1 MVLFIVIILRKLK
14 QLYGDHMEFADIL
27 KQLWHSSYSD
37 ALTDPKVHVFVG
49 NSRHISVSPFY
60 NSKCDYGYEEEKA
73 LLQGKLRKINS
84 NLFKNFHLLC
94 FTTLENLPRFK
105 AGKVIII
112 NEYGDFV
119 NDIHVRNIQKIINAN
134 PLTVFKVKT
143 KQDIN
148 LVGNNVRMI
157 KK

>member
-1 MVLFIVIILRKLK
+1 
-14 QLYGDHMEFADIL
+14 MEFSDIL

-37 ALTDPKVHVFVG
+37 ALTDPKVHVFKG

-60 NSKCDYGYEEEKA
+60 NSKCDYGYEDEKA
-73 LLQGKLRKINS
+73 LLQGKLRRINE

-94 FTTLENLPRFK
+94 FVDLKTIPKFR

-119 NDIHVRNIQKIINAN
+119 NDIHIRNIQKIINAN

-143 KQDIN
+143 KQDVD
-148 LVGNNVRMI
+148 LKGNNVRMI

>member
-1 MVLFIVIILRKLK
+1 
-14 QLYGDHMEFADIL
+14 MEFADIL
-27 KQLWHSSYSD
+27 KQLWHSSYAS
-37 ALTDPKVHVFVG
+37 ALSEPKVHVFAG
-49 NSRHISVSPFY
+49 NSKHISVSPFY
-60 NSKCDYGYEEEKA
+60 NSRCDYGFEEEKA

-94 FTTLENLPRFK
+94 FMDLVTIPRFK

-119 NDIHVRNIQKIINAN
+119 NDHHVRNIQKIINAN
-134 PLTVFKVKT
+134 PLTIFKVKT
-143 KQDIN
+143 RLNVELK
-148 LVGNNVRMI
+148 GNNVRMI

>member
-1 MVLFIVIILRKLK
+1 MYQKN
-14 QLYGDHMEFADIL
+14 GETMEFSDTL
-27 KQLWHSSYSD
+27 KQLWHSSYASV
-37 ALTDPKVHVFVG
+37 LSEPKVHVFVG
-49 NSRHISVSPFY
+49 NSRHISVSPFF
-60 NSKCDYGYEEEKA
+60 NSNCDHGFEEEKA
-73 LLQGKLRKINS
+73 LLQGKLRKINE

-94 FTTLENLPRFK
+94 FTELLIIPRFK
-105 AGKVIII
+105 AGKIIVI

-119 NDIHVRNIQKIINAN
+119 NDTHVRNIQKIINAN
-134 PLTVFKVKT
+134 ALTVFKVKT

>member
-1 MVLFIVIILRKLK
+1 
-14 QLYGDHMEFADIL
+14 MEFSDIL
-27 KQLWHSSYSD
+27 KQFWHSSYVN
-37 ALTDPKVHVFVG
+37 ALSDPKIHIFKG
-49 NSRHISVSPFY
+49 NSRHISVSPFF
-60 NSKCDYGYEEEKA
+60 NSNCDTGFEEEKA
-73 LLQGKLRKINS
+73 LLQGKLRKINE

-94 FTTLENLPRFK
+94 FVDLKTIPKFR

-119 NDIHVRNIQKIINAN
+119 NEQHIRNIQKIINAN

-143 KQDIN
+143 KQDVD
-148 LVGNNVRMI
+148 LKGNNVRMV

>member
-1 MVLFIVIILRKLK
+1 
-14 QLYGDHMEFADIL
+14 MEFSDIL
-27 KQLWHSSYSD
+27 KQFWHSSYVN
-37 ALTDPKVHVFVG
+37 ALSDPKIHIFKG

-60 NSKCDYGYEEEKA
+60 NSNCDYGFEEEKA
-73 LLQGKLRKINS
+73 LLKGKLRKINS

-94 FTTLENLPRFK
+94 FVDLETIPKFR

-119 NDIHVRNIQKIINAN
+119 NEQHIRNIQKIINAN

-143 KQDIN
+143 RQIVELK
-148 LVGNNVRMI
+148 GNNVRMVR
-157 KK
+157 K

>member
-1 MVLFIVIILRKLK
+1 MNGEI
-14 QLYGDHMEFADIL
+14 MEFTDIL

-37 ALTDPKVHVFVG
+37 ARTEPKVHVFVG

-60 NSKCDYGYEEEKA
+60 NARCDYGYEEEKA

-94 FTTLENLPRFK
+94 FVDLETIPRFK

-119 NDIHVRNIQKIINAN
+119 NDTHVRNIQRIINAN
-134 PLTVFKVKT
+134 PLTVFRVKT
-143 KQDIN
+143 KQDVD
-148 LVGNNVRMI
+148 LKGNNVRMV

>member
-1 MVLFIVIILRKLK
+1 
-14 QLYGDHMEFADIL
+14 MEFKDVL
-27 KQLWHSSYSD
+27 KELWHSSYVN

-49 NSRHISVSPFY
+49 NTRHISVSPFF
-60 NSKCDYGYEEEKA
+60 NANCDTGFEEEKA
-73 LLQGKLRKINS
+73 LLKGKLRKINE

-94 FTTLENLPRFK
+94 FVDLETIPKFK
-105 AGKVIII
+105 PGKVIIF

-119 NDIHVRNIQKIINAN
+119 NDQHIKNIQRIINAN
-134 PLTVFKVKT
+134 PLTIFKVKT
-143 KQDIN
+143 KQNIN

>member
-1 MVLFIVIILRKLK
+1 MN
-14 QLYGDHMEFADIL
+14 GDQMEFADKL
-27 KQLWHSSYSD
+27 KQLWHSSYAS
-37 ALTDPKVHVFVG
+37 ALSDPKVHVFVG

-60 NSKCDYGYEEEKA
+60 NANCDTGFEEEKA

-94 FTTLENLPRFK
+94 FVDLETIPRFK

-119 NDIHVRNIQKIINAN
+119 NEIHVRNIQRIINAN
-134 PLTVFKVKT
+134 TLTVFKVKT
-143 KQDIN
+143 RQDVD
-148 LVGNNVRMI
+148 LKGNNVRMI

>member
-1 MVLFIVIILRKLK
+1 MN
-14 QLYGDHMEFADIL
+14 GETMEFSDIL

-37 ALTDPKVHVFVG
+37 ALTEPKVHVFVG

-60 NSKCDYGYEEEKA
+60 NANCDTGFESEKK
-73 LLQGKLRKINS
+73 LLQGKLRKINK

-94 FTTLENLPRFK
+94 FVDLKTIPRFK

-143 KQDIN
+143 RQNVDLK
-148 LVGNNVRMI
+148 GNNVRMV

>member
-1 MVLFIVIILRKLK
+1 
-14 QLYGDHMEFADIL
+14 MEFSDIL

-37 ALTDPKVHVFVG
+37 ARADPKVHVFAG

-73 LLQGKLRKINS
+73 LLKGKLRKINS

-94 FTTLENLPRFK
+94 FTELLVIPKFK
-105 AGKVIII
+105 AGKIIVI

-119 NDIHVRNIQKIINAN
+119 NEQHIRNIQKIINAN
-134 PLTVFKVKT
+134 VLTVFKVKT

>member
-1 MVLFIVIILRKLK
+1 
-14 QLYGDHMEFADIL
+14 MEFQDVL

-37 ALTDPKVHVFVG
+37 ALTEPKVHVFKG

-60 NSKCDYGYEEEKA
+60 NANCDYGFEDEKA
-73 LLQGKLRKINS
+73 LLQGKLRKINK

-94 FTTLENLPRFK
+94 FVDLKTIPRFK

-119 NDIHVRNIQKIINAN
+119 NEQHVRNVQKIVNAN
-134 PLTVFKVKT
+134 PLTIFKVKT
-143 KQDIN
+143 KQN
-148 LVGNNVRMI
+148 VELRGNNVRMV

>member
-1 MVLFIVIILRKLK
+1 
-14 QLYGDHMEFADIL
+14 MEFSDIL

-37 ALTDPKVHVFVG
+37 AQTDPKVHVFVG
-49 NSRHISVSPFY
+49 NSRHISVSPFF
-60 NSKCDYGYEEEKA
+60 NANCDTGFEDEKK
-73 LLQGKLRKINS
+73 LLQGKLRKINE

-94 FTTLENLPRFK
+94 FMDLVTIPRFK
-105 AGKVIII
+105 AGKIIII

-143 KQDIN
+143 RLDVELK
-148 LVGNNVRMI
+148 GNNVRMVR
-157 KK
+157 KC

>member
-1 MVLFIVIILRKLK
+1 
-14 QLYGDHMEFADIL
+14 MEFSDIL
-27 KQLWHSSYSD
+27 KQFWHSSYVN
-37 ALTDPKVHVFVG
+37 ALSDPKIHIFKG

-60 NSKCDYGYEEEKA
+60 NSNCDYGFEEEKA
-73 LLQGKLRKINS
+73 LLKGKLRKINS

-94 FTTLENLPRFK
+94 FVDLETIPKFR

-119 NDIHVRNIQKIINAN
+119 NEQHIRNIQKIINAK

-143 KQDIN
+143 RQNVELK
-148 LVGNNVRMI
+148 GNNVRMVR
-157 KK
+157 K